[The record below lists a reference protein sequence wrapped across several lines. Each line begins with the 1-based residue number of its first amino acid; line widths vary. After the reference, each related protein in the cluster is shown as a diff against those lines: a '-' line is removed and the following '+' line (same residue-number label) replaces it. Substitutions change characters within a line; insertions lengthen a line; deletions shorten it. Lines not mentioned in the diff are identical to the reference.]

1 MRNPRKSFPG
11 STLWLAAAI
20 ALWPAAGPRALAQ
33 KPQEPP
39 QQPLASAAEAERR
52 ARVLARFE
60 GGQITVG
67 EMEDAI
73 AQKLPAT
80 RAAIATD
87 AGRTRFLED
96 MIRYDVLALEA
107 ERRGFAK
114 QDAVIGDAAKHAID
128 KMIGTAFPMDP
139 AAVPAEDVQRDY
151 QDQARKFNRPEQRR
165 ASHIV
170 VATAADARSLLA
182 ELKGGDRQAFAKL
195 ARERS
200 IDTTRTRGGD
210 LGYFDRKGNPNSEHG
225 TPVPEPLAA
234 ATFRLTRE
242 GEVSR
247 KPVPLKNGFGIV
259 MWTGTTP
266 ELRSSL
272 AQVEERLREKRASDE
287 QQRQVNALVERLRS
301 EVAPEVHPELVDPIA
316 LDPVPP
322 ADIPSGF
329 PPAPPDPRIP
339 PVLIEPDEI

>member
-1 MRNPRKSFPG
+1 MRNSCKSFPG

-20 ALWPAAGPRALAQ
+20 CLVPAGGSSARS
-33 KPQEPP
+33 QEP
-39 QQPLASAAEAERR
+39 QLSAAETERR

-60 GGQITVG
+60 GGKITVG
-67 EMEDAI
+67 DMEDAI

-80 RAAIATD
+80 RAQISTD
-87 AGRTRFLED
+87 AGRRRFLED

-114 QDAVIGDAAKHAID
+114 RDAVSETTSRRAID
-128 KMIGTAFPMDP
+128 KMIGTAFPIDP
-139 AAVPAEDVQRDY
+139 AAVPGEAVQRDY
-151 QDQARKFNRPEQRR
+151 EEQARKFNRPEQRR

-170 VATAADARSLLA
+170 VATAADARSLIT

-200 IDTTRTRGGD
+200 IDATTRMRGGD
-210 LGYFDRKGNPNSEHG
+210 LGYFDRKGNPGTEHG
-225 TPVPEPLAA
+225 TPVAEPLAA
-234 ATFRLTRE
+234 ATFGLARE
-242 GEVSR
+242 GEVGR
-247 KPVPLKNGFGIV
+247 KPVALKNGFGVV

-266 ELRSSL
+266 ELRRSK
-272 AQVEERLREKRASDE
+272 AQVEQSLREKLASDA
-287 QQRQVNALVERLRS
+287 QRQQLSELVERLRA
-301 EVAPEVHPELVDPIA
+301 EVAPELHPELTDAIA
-316 LDPVPP
+316 LDPVPV

-339 PVLIEPDEI
+339 PVLLEPDEI

>member
-1 MRNPRKSFPG
+1 MRTPRESFPG
-11 STLWLAAAI
+11 SIVWLAAAI
-20 ALWPAAGPRALAQ
+20 CLLPAGRPRALAETLQ
-33 KPQEPP
+33 
-39 QQPLASAAEAERR
+39 ASAADAERR

-67 EMEDAI
+67 DMEDSI

-80 RAAIATD
+80 RAQIATD
-87 AGRTRFLED
+87 AGRKRFLED

-114 QDAVIGDAAKHAID
+114 HDVVIESAAQRALD

-139 AAVPAEDVQRDY
+139 GAVSVEDVQRDY
-151 QDQARKFNRPEQRR
+151 QEQARKFNRPEQRR

-170 VATAADARSLLA
+170 VATAADARSLIA
-182 ELKGGDRQAFAKL
+182 ALKGGDRQAFAKL

-200 IDTTRTRGGD
+200 IDATTRTRGGD
-210 LGYFDRKGNPNSEHG
+210 LGYFDRKGNPSSERG
-225 TPVPEPLAA
+225 NPIPEPLAA
-234 ATFRLTRE
+234 ATFGLARE

-247 KPVPLKNGFGIV
+247 KPVALKNGFGVV

-266 ELRSSL
+266 ELRRSL
-272 AQVEERLREKRASDE
+272 AQVEESLREKRASDE
-287 QQRQVNALVERLRS
+287 QRRQISALVERLRA
-301 EVAPEVHPELVDPIA
+301 EVAPELHPELADPIA
-316 LDPVPP
+316 LDPMPQV
-322 ADIPSGF
+322 DIPSGF

-339 PVLIEPDEI
+339 PVLVEPDAI